1 MAQTAVRT
9 LMTNNE
15 TDNVKILNTI
25 NRTMYDSLE
34 RIKCNKNMSLCLL
47 DYSERTLTLSGQH
60 EETIVV
66 RKDGEVELIDTMN
79 LGFLIGLED
88 DIADFL
94 SSTSV
99 ELNLGDV
106 VVLYTDGI
114 TEAFD
119 INKVQYGLERLVEI
133 VKQNRQHSS
142 VEIKEA
148 AIADVK
154 RHIGKQK
161 VYDDIT
167 LVVLKQMY

>member
-1 MAQTAVRT
+1 
-9 LMTNNE
+9 
-15 TDNVKILNTI
+15 
-25 NRTMYDSLE
+25 MYDSLE
-34 RIKCNKNMSLCLL
+34 RMKCNKNMSLCLL
-47 DYSERTLTLSGQH
+47 DYSDGTLTVSGQH
-60 EETIVV
+60 EEMIVV
-66 RKDGEVELIDTMN
+66 RKDGEVELIDTMD
-79 LGFLIGLED
+79 LGFPIGLED
-88 DIADFL
+88 DIADFVA
-94 SSTSV
+94 STSV

-154 RHIGKQK
+154 RHIGEQK